1 MKMIFSL
8 KDYLRDCVAILVNC
22 IKNVEKGIVE
32 IFIKTEETRNS
43 QIKGEQ
49 HVMELNKTVT
59 LLSEKFD
66 EYKREKVER

>member
-1 MKMIFSL
+1 MKTIFSL
-8 KDYLRDCVAILVNC
+8 KDYLRDCVSILINC

-59 LLSEKFD
+59 LLSEKL
-66 EYKREKVER
+66 